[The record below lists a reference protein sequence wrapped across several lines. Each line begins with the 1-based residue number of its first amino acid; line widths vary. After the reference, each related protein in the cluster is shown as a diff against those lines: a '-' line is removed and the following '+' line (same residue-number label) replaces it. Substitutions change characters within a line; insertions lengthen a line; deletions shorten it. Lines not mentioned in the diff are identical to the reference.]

1 MSSYYNNKIK
11 TDLEF
16 YEKEKKRVALYH
28 VKRYETDEE
37 FREKKKGYCRI
48 KMNELYHKRKEEK
61 ALNVQINKVI

>member
-28 VKRYETDEE
+28 VKRYEVDEE
-37 FREKKKGYCRI
+37 FREKKKTYSRI
-48 KMNELYHKRKEEK
+48 KMNELYHRRKAEK